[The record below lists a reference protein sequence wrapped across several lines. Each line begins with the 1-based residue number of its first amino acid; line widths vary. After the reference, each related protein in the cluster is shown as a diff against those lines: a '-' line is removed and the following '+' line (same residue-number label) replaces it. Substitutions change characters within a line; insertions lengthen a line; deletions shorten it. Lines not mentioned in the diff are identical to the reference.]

1 LAFDHSH
8 PGGGWDIHHNAMT
21 TAWPCS
27 RRCAGG
33 CAQGGAPLLSSDFI
47 MWRCV
52 LVPVPLTATCRIFQR
67 KLKLS
72 SVCFLRHRDLILC
85 SEKYP
90 DMVKW
95 GVFSQNGSYTAK
107 KKAKKRKDASD
118 VLEYFQYL

>member
-1 LAFDHSH
+1 VAVLKEVR
-8 PGGGWDIHHNAMT
+8 GRL
-21 TAWPCS
+21 CS
-27 RRCAGG
+27 RRCTALEFRFYNVALCAGAADG
-33 CAQGGAPLLSSDFI
+33 
-47 MWRCV
+47 
-52 LVPVPLTATCRIFQR
+52 TCRIFQR

-107 KKAKKRKDASD
+107 ESKEKKELIK
-118 VLEYFQYL
+118 L